1 MKIKLFL
8 KKWRTRVL
16 SLSPA
21 RRIFF
26 QFCLGDPCGI
36 ALIKPASCTVSQF
49 EGDLYGSSL
58 YDGFDGLRDGPLY
71 PVSSFDL

>member
-1 MKIKLFL
+1 MADQGIEPVSRK
-8 KKWRTRVL
+8 TD
-16 SLSPA
+16 
-21 RRIFF
+21 FF

-49 EGDLYGSSL
+49 KGDLSESSL
-58 YDGFDGLRDGPLY
+58 YDGFDGLRDRALY

>member
-1 MKIKLFL
+1 MADQGIEPVSRK
-8 KKWRTRVL
+8 TD
-16 SLSPA
+16 
-21 RRIFF
+21 FF

-36 ALIKPASCTVSQF
+36 TLIKPASCTVSQF

-58 YDGFDGLRDGPLY
+58 YDGFDGLRDGSLY